1 MGSGAIQHIAP
12 QLVVMEKGMGIGAI
26 QHIAPQLV
34 VMEIVAA
41 AAAAA
46 AAAAK
51 TVEVADT
58 TAVVKAMVVK
68 VTLGTRR
75 KPRSSG
81 RRVSW
86 GVGPGL
92 DVGSAAASSTRG
104 PSVKSCSRMLQA
116 QLGSS
121 AATPSREL

>member
-1 MGSGAIQHIAP
+1 MGVGAIQHIAP
-12 QLVVMEKGMGIGAI
+12 QTIGAIQHIAPQIVVMEKGMGIGAI

-34 VMEIVAA
+34 VMEKDMGIGAIQHIA
-41 AAAAA
+41 PQL
-46 AAAAK
+46 
-51 TVEVADT
+51 
-58 TAVVKAMVVK
+58 VVK

-104 PSVKSCSRMLQA
+104 PSVKNCSRMLQA

>member
-1 MGSGAIQHIAP
+1 MGIGAIQHIAP
-12 QLVVMEKGMGIGAI
+12 QLVVMEKGMENGAI

-34 VMEIVAA
+34 VMEIV
-41 AAAAA
+41 AAAA